1 MSKAPL
7 LRVEQLVK
15 SFGGLMA
22 TNHLDF
28 DLVEG
33 EIHGVIGP
41 NGAGKT
47 TFVSQLQGQLLPDSG
62 RILLDGDDVTR
73 MPAHLRAR
81 RGIARSFQITSLI
94 PSFTALANVALS
106 VQAGEPHSFR
116 FWKRAWDDARLIEP
130 AREALATVGL
140 AHRANTPVGDL
151 AHGECRQLELAMA
164 LAMKPRLLLLDEP
177 MAGMGRKDG
186 AVMTDLIARL
196 KGRTTIVLI
205 EHDMEAVFRLA
216 DRLSVLVAG
225 RVIKTGG
232 PAEIRADEEVRAA
245 YLGHSHH

>member
-1 MSKAPL
+1 MTAHRL
-7 LRVEQLVK
+7 LEVKGLVK

-47 TFVSQLQGQLLPDSG
+47 TFVSQLQGQLLPDLG
-62 RILLDGDDVTR
+62 TILLDGEDVTR

-81 RGIARSFQITSLI
+81 RGVARSFQITSLV
-94 PSFTALANVALS
+94 PSFTALANVMLA
-106 VQAGEPHSFR
+106 VQGREGHSFR
-116 FWKRAWDDARLIEP
+116 FFRRAWTDPALVEP
-130 AREALATVGL
+130 AREALETVGL
-140 AHRANTPVGDL
+140 ADKASTIVADL
-151 AHGECRQLELAMA
+151 SHGECRQLELAMA

-186 AVMTDLIARL
+186 AAMTDLVARL
-196 KGRTTIVLI
+196 KGLTTIVLI

-216 DRLSVLVAG
+216 DRISVLVAG
-225 RVIKTGG
+225 RVIKTGL
-232 PAEIRADEEVRAA
+232 PAEVRADEDVRAA
-245 YLGHSHH
+245 YLGHSH

>member
-1 MSKAPL
+1 MSARRL
-7 LRVEQLVK
+7 LEVKGLVK

-47 TFVSQLQGQLLPDSG
+47 TFVSQLQGQLLPDLG
-62 RILLDGDDVTR
+62 TILLDGEDVTR

-81 RGIARSFQITSLI
+81 RGVARSFQITSLV
-94 PSFTALANVALS
+94 PSFTALANVMLA
-106 VQAGEPHSFR
+106 VQGREGHSFR
-116 FWKRAWDDARLIEP
+116 FFRRAWTDPALVEP
-130 AREALATVGL
+130 AREALETVGL
-140 AHRANTPVGDL
+140 ADKATTIVADL
-151 AHGECRQLELAMA
+151 SHGECRQLELAMA

-177 MAGMGRKDG
+177 MAGMGRQDG
-186 AVMTDLIARL
+186 AAMTDLVARL
-196 KGRTTIVLI
+196 KGLTTIVLI

-216 DRLSVLVAG
+216 DRISVLVAG
-225 RVIKTGG
+225 RVIKTGL
-232 PAEIRADEEVRAA
+232 PAEVRADEDVRAA
-245 YLGHSHH
+245 YLGHSH

>member
-1 MSKAPL
+1 MTAHRL
-7 LRVEQLVK
+7 LEVKGLVK

-47 TFVSQLQGQLLPDSG
+47 TFVSQLQGQLLPDLG
-62 RILLDGDDVTR
+62 TILLDGEDVTR

-81 RGIARSFQITSLI
+81 RGVARSFQITSLV
-94 PSFTALANVALS
+94 PSFTALANVMLA
-106 VQAGEPHSFR
+106 VQGREGHSFR
-116 FWKRAWDDARLIEP
+116 FFRRAWTDPALVEP
-130 AREALATVGL
+130 AREALETVGL
-140 AHRANTPVGDL
+140 ASQASTIVADL
-151 AHGECRQLELAMA
+151 SHGECRQLELAMA

-186 AVMTDLIARL
+186 AAMTDLVARL
-196 KGRTTIVLI
+196 KGLTTIVLI

-216 DRLSVLVAG
+216 DRISVLVAG
-225 RVIKTGG
+225 RVIKTGL
-232 PAEIRADEEVRAA
+232 PAEVRADEDVRAA
-245 YLGHSHH
+245 YLGHSH

>member
-1 MSKAPL
+1 MTAHRL
-7 LRVEQLVK
+7 LEVKGLVK

-47 TFVSQLQGQLLPDSG
+47 TFVSQLQGQLLPDLG
-62 RILLDGDDVTR
+62 TILLDGEDVTR

-81 RGIARSFQITSLI
+81 RGVARSFQITSLV
-94 PSFTALANVALS
+94 PSFTALANVMLA
-106 VQAGEPHSFR
+106 VQGREGHSFR
-116 FWKRAWDDARLIEP
+116 FFRRAWTDPALVEP
-130 AREALATVGL
+130 AREALETVGL
-140 AHRANTPVGDL
+140 ADKASTIVADL
-151 AHGECRQLELAMA
+151 SHGECRQLELAMA

-186 AVMTDLIARL
+186 AAMTDLVARL
-196 KGRTTIVLI
+196 KGLTTIVLI

-216 DRLSVLVAG
+216 DRISVLVAG
-225 RVIKTGG
+225 RVIKTGL
-232 PAEIRADEEVRAA
+232 PAEVRVDEDVRAA
-245 YLGHSHH
+245 YLGHSH

>member
-1 MSKAPL
+1 MSNPSL

-62 RILLDGDDVTR
+62 RILLDGEDVTR

-81 RGIARSFQITSLI
+81 RGIARSFQITSLV
-94 PSFTALANVALS
+94 PSFTAQANVALA
-106 VQAGEPHSFR
+106 VQAREPHSFR
-116 FWKRAWDDARLIEP
+116 FWKRAWSDERLMEP
-130 AREALATVGL
+130 AREALETVGL
-140 AHRANTPVGDL
+140 AHRAGTPVGDL

-186 AVMTDLIARL
+186 AFMTDLVARL
-196 KGRTTIVLI
+196 KGVTTIVLI

-225 RVIKTGG
+225 RVIKTGL

-245 YLGHSHH
+245 YLGHSH